1 VHPPIDALQEH
12 VRLDLVLESEIQR
25 HVDTCR
31 RCLAFVADA
40 RDYTPESEAE
50 KRVLAALLNDR
61 RVVMDAERYRTG

>member
-1 VHPPIDALQEH
+1 MHPPIDALQEY

-25 HVDTCR
+25 HVDSCQ

-50 KRVLAALLNDR
+50 SKILAALRSDP